1 LTSTTGSRQGPPG
14 GQPIAAACRGPRCL
28 LRRALRRAAARGGG
42 LPGRAT
48 PRGVEGGNQGE
59 DAGET
64 YGNLLFIIQKTWKFL
79 GNIWENIVDLGKI
92 VRCFFFTFKLRH
104 H

>member
-1 LTSTTGSRQGPPG
+1 MTRFLPLTSTTGSHQGPPG

-28 LRRALRRAAARGGG
+28 LRRALRRAPARGGG

-64 YGNLLFIIQKTWKFL
+64 YGNLLFII
-79 GNIWENIVDLGKI
+79 KI
-92 VRCFFFTFKLRH
+92 Y
-104 H
+104 